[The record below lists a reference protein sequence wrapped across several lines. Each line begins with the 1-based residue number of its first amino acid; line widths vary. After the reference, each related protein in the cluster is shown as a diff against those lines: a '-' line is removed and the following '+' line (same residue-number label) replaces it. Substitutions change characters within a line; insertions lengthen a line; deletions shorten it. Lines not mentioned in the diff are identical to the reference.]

1 MTDAPDPLR
10 ILVVDDQAVVRLG
23 FSSLVG
29 SQPDMVVVGAAGDGR
44 EAVRLAG
51 DLASRD
57 QGPQV
62 VLMDIRMPVLGGI
75 EATALLGR
83 LPEPPA
89 VIALTTFDLDDYVF
103 DALRAGASGFLLKDA
118 TPEQILTAI
127 RTVAA
132 GEALLAPAVTR
143 RLIAQFAGRPRLTR
157 PARLDRLTAREREVL
172 LLIARGLSNAE
183 IAERLSLAEQTVKSH
198 VGALLGKL
206 GLRDRVQAVVLAYES
221 GLVVPGTATEETA
234 GPRAG

>member
-1 MTDAPDPLR
+1 MTDRLR
-10 ILVVDDQAVVRLG
+10 ILIADDQAVVRLG

-44 EAVRLAG
+44 EAVRLAQ

-57 QGPQV
+57 QAPHV

-75 EATALLGR
+75 EATALLGA
-83 LPEPPA
+83 LPQPPA

-118 TPEQILTAI
+118 TPEKILEAI
-127 RTVAA
+127 RVVAA
-132 GEALLAPAVTR
+132 GEALLAPAVTG
-143 RLIAQFAGRPRLTR
+143 RLIAQFAARPRLTA
-157 PARLDRLTAREREVL
+157 PAQLDRLTAREREVL
-172 LLIARGLSNAE
+172 LLVARGLSNAQ
-183 IAERLSLAEQTVKSH
+183 IAKRLSLAEQTVKSH
-198 VGALLGKL
+198 VGAVLSKL

-221 GLVVPGTATEETA
+221 GLVVPGAPADEAA
-234 GPRAG
+234 GRRPG